1 MFSKHPPF
9 LWNKPSHLICNLSVF
24 YYFYAINKT
33 VTTMIYRFTIISDE
47 VDDFVR
53 EIQID
58 PEATFFDLHEAILK
72 AANYTNNQMTSFF
85 ICDDDWEKEKEI
97 TLEEMDNNPEM
108 DSWIMKETRLN
119 ELIEDE
125 KQKLLYVFDYMT
137 ERCFFIELS
146 EIITGKEIK
155 GAKCTKK
162 SGEAPKQTVDF
173 EEMAAGGGSLDLD
186 ENFYGD
192 QDFDMEDFDAEGF
205 DVNDGAAGGGSSYDE
220 DKF

>member
-72 AANYTNNQMTSFF
+72 AANYTNDQMTTFF

-173 EEMAAGGGSLDLD
+173 EEMVAGGGSLDLD

>member
-72 AANYTNNQMTSFF
+72 AANYTNDQMTSFF

-173 EEMAAGGGSLDLD
+173 EEMVLLRILIHINLRKNSLHL
-186 ENFYGD
+186 
-192 QDFDMEDFDAEGF
+192 
-205 DVNDGAAGGGSSYDE
+205 
-220 DKF
+220 

>member
-72 AANYTNNQMTSFF
+72 AANYTNDQMTSFF
-85 ICDDDWEKEKEI
+85 ICDDDWEIEKEI
-97 TLEEMDNNPEM
+97 TLEEIDNKPEM

-146 EIITGKEIK
+146 EIITGKDLDK
-155 GAKCTKK
+155 AVCTRKN
-162 SGEAPKQTVDF
+162 GEAPQQTIDF
-173 EEMAAGGGSLDLD
+173 DEQMNTNAALDLD

-192 QDFDMEDFDAEGF
+192 QDYDMEDFDPEGF
-205 DVNDGAAGGGSSYDE
+205 DINEGSGNPYDE
-220 DKF
+220 DKY